1 MKEGELQLKLLLRT
15 IPFFIII
22 IFFYEH
28 VVILKDFLHLEFSK
42 QKLGR

>member
-15 IPFFIII
+15 IPFFII